1 MKFLLPLLFPI
12 NLEHTPGGNYPPVKL
27 VNRIVQRSAQICYL
41 FDPFSRMV
49 TASHPVRFSLNT
61 HKGAIQRSENIKI
74 NTLSGKICFALP
86 CLHQYH
92 RPHHEHPGSYV
103 LHSPL
108 LYWSWRAYRIYLI
121 SNAPRGCCML
131 VTPTHQ
137 PLCLVVPTIWSD
149 FYYFVIIIIIEF
161 CQKRANDKVGV
172 GLLLVC
178 SVGGA
183 PFAVSLLAL
192 KIIMPK
198 AQLTC
203 FGEHFSVQHNKLTQH
218 PSCNVSLPR
227 ERERGSRFFWNEQ
240 SKGNKK
246 ICRHPPHFMCR

>member
-1 MKFLLPLLFPI
+1 MI
-12 NLEHTPGGNYPPVKL
+12 
-27 VNRIVQRSAQICYL
+27 
-41 FDPFSRMV
+41 
-49 TASHPVRFSLNT
+49 
-61 HKGAIQRSENIKI
+61 
-74 NTLSGKICFALP
+74 
-86 CLHQYH
+86 
-92 RPHHEHPGSYV
+92 
-103 LHSPL
+103 
-108 LYWSWRAYRIYLI
+108 
-121 SNAPRGCCML
+121 
-131 VTPTHQ
+131 
-137 PLCLVVPTIWSD
+137 
-149 FYYFVIIIIIEF
+149 IIIIIEF

-227 ERERGSRFFWNEQ
+227 EREAADSFEMSNQRAT
-240 SKGNKK
+240 KK
-246 ICRHPPHFMCR
+246 FADTHPISCADNNDYSLRMNDFGILCRDNDDGWCGTLGDITTIQIITDSQQPLLIRWYK